1 MAEAIRGHRI
11 TSVPGASAYFERGVL
26 AYSDQAKRELLGVP
40 PVVLRASGGVSA
52 ECAETMA
59 RGVAALA
66 GTSCGLAVEGIAGPG
81 GGTPTR
87 PVGTIYVS
95 VVVKGEALTRRF
107 QFAGERASVNW
118 QATQAALDLLRR
130 SLGTR
135 S

>member
-1 MAEAIRGHRI
+1 
-11 TSVPGASAYFERGVL
+11 VPGSSAYFERGVL
-26 AYSDQAKRELLGVP
+26 AYSDRAKRDLLDVP
-40 PVVLRASGGVSA
+40 PAVLRASNGVSA
-52 ECAETMA
+52 ECAEAMA
-59 RGVAALA
+59 RGVVAHSGAPCALA
-66 GTSCGLAVEGIAGPG
+66 IAGIAGPG

-95 VVVKGEALTRRF
+95 VVVNGEALTRRF

-130 SLGTR
+130 GLGTR